1 MGPLLSKIDQ
11 KISIIPD
18 FIANCGMARVFA
30 YLMNSDEEITDKLLF
45 EDCSNTIKK
54 ALTEVHE
61 KSLDGL
67 NLTKNSLNIAIEKLS
82 VEKGTTA
89 TIKI

>member
-1 MGPLLSKIDQ
+1 
-11 KISIIPD
+11 
-18 FIANCGMARVFA
+18 MARVFA

-61 KSLDGL
+61 KSPDGF

-82 VEKGTTA
+82 VEKRTTA
-89 TIKI
+89 IIKI